1 MRIKLL
7 FLFSAIVAIATAQNT
22 SLKPLFDNTR
32 WTDGEAVYA
41 AQVNGDFINMTGD
54 TCHEGGYAFGLKC
67 TNADPSDPRFTLEEG
82 YWSKETGSDPS
93 ITIPCPQ
100 GSMVVTY
107 NIEGNTYLVV
117 EDTQGDATYC
127 LRKMM
132 AGEELKDLLV
142 SQQKSA
148 WTGSYTVAYSAMS
161 EWPEGT
167 DCEIS
172 VSKFQLGSWVDDDY
186 RVYDEYETPTNV
198 IMLPDGRYVKLLPH
212 AYPGDLR
219 TGLSLYEVD
228 YNLANDSFEIERV
241 VMVLDRTRGSWIPRW
256 PTDRRL
262 LLPGEITHYP
272 KQELRLMRNEIFAR
286 HGYNFSSADLKEY
299 FMGES
304 WYEMDSDPDVNKKI
318 HFSLPESINIAM
330 LKSAEAN
337 KSFYFPEYD
346 GEALQQTTWS
356 WNGRRVQKIHDY
368 NEIDKLAE
376 TVKPFDIDVAGDVT
390 FEWCKAEGTDFR
402 VGLSHQQKAG
412 NPYETKSILIL
423 KNGSHLA
430 YPMLFMGEDE
440 PLPETNIHISGNYL
454 WLELKYESKTH
465 YYFYNVQTHVLSRS
479 DRSAYQNRTAPS
491 EADKTSQQLIN
502 NGPLSP
508 KAY

>member
-1 MRIKLL
+1 
-7 FLFSAIVAIATAQNT
+7 
-22 SLKPLFDNTR
+22 
-32 WTDGEAVYA
+32 
-41 AQVNGDFINMTGD
+41 
-54 TCHEGGYAFGLKC
+54 
-67 TNADPSDPRFTLEEG
+67 
-82 YWSKETGSDPS
+82 
-93 ITIPCPQ
+93 
-100 GSMVVTY
+100 
-107 NIEGNTYLVV
+107 
-117 EDTQGDATYC
+117 
-127 LRKMM
+127 
-132 AGEELKDLLV
+132 
-142 SQQKSA
+142 
-148 WTGSYTVAYSAMS
+148 
-161 EWPEGT
+161 
-167 DCEIS
+167 
-172 VSKFQLGSWVDDDY
+172 
-186 RVYDEYETPTNV
+186 
-198 IMLPDGRYVKLLPH
+198 
-212 AYPGDLR
+212 
-219 TGLSLYEVD
+219 
-228 YNLANDSFEIERV
+228 
-241 VMVLDRTRGSWIPRW
+241 
-256 PTDRRL
+256 
-262 LLPGEITHYP
+262 
-272 KQELRLMRNEIFAR
+272 
-286 HGYNFSSADLKEY
+286 
-299 FMGES
+299 MGES

-330 LKSAEAN
+330 LKSSEAN

-376 TVKPFDIDVAGDVT
+376 PVKPFDIDVAGDVT

-412 NPYETKSILIL
+412 NPYETKSIVIL
-423 KNGSHLA
+423 KNGTHLA

-440 PLPETNIHISGNYL
+440 PLPETTIHISGNYL